1 MTRVTEV
8 EGIGK
13 VYAGKLVEAGVATQE
28 QLLDVCAKPGDRKRL
43 ADQTGISGTLILKW
57 TNRADLARVKGI
69 GSEYADLLE
78 CAGVDTVPEL
88 ANRNA
93 DNLHLKMS
101 QLNDEKSLVR
111 KLPSATTIA
120 NWVSSAKTLG
130 RKIHY

>member
-13 VYAGKLVEAGVATQE
+13 VYAEKLVNAGIATQE
-28 QLLDVCAKPGDRKRL
+28 QLLEACAKPGDRKRL
-43 ADQTGISGTLILKW
+43 ADATGISGTLILKW
-57 TNRADLARVKGI
+57 TNRADLARVKGV

-93 DNLHLKMS
+93 NNLHLKMS
-101 QLNDEKSLVR
+101 QLNDEKNLVR
-111 KLPSATTIA
+111 KLPSAVTVA

-130 RKIHY
+130 RKINY

>member
-13 VYAGKLVEAGVATQE
+13 VYAEKLVSAGIATQE
-28 QLLDVCAKPGDRKRL
+28 QLLESCAKPGDRKRL
-43 ADQTGISGTLILKW
+43 ADSTGISGTLILKW
-57 TNRADLARVKGI
+57 ANRADLARVKGV

-93 DNLHLKMS
+93 NNLHLKMS
-101 QLNDEKSLVR
+101 QLNDEKNLVR
-111 KLPSATTIA
+111 KLPSAVTVA

-130 RKIHY
+130 RKINY